1 MPAQQDEDAKRRAKE
16 AEARACV
23 ERRAEEWFRNPNTQN
38 IDAQAWRKQIM
49 LEAASSTADEWPRLI
64 DDALDGD
71 PDADAVLADE
81 AQRFLERGEPLPSPL
96 NDYVRLVLF
105 DRFFTHGRKRR
116 RGSDP
121 NANVQRDYF
130 IVGVLRRLETVEKL
144 KPSRNRATAE
154 KFPERECGC
163 SIVADVL
170 SLKEAAVA
178 EVWRRRERLW
188 KSLGI
193 SRAGP
198 AYRG

>member
-16 AEARACV
+16 AKALV
-23 ERRAEEWFRNPNTQN
+23 ERLAEDWFHNPNTQN
-38 IDAQAWRKQIM
+38 AQAWRKQIM
-49 LEAASSTADEWPRLI
+49 LAAASSTADEWPRLI

-71 PDADAVLADE
+71 PDADAVLVDE

-105 DRFFTHGRKRR
+105 ERFSTHGRKRR
-116 RGSDP
+116 PGSDP

-130 IVGVLRRLETVEKL
+130 IVGVLRRLERVEKL
-144 KPSRNRATAE
+144 KPYRNPAT
-154 KFPERECGC
+154 ERECGC
-163 SIVADVL
+163 SIGADVL

-178 EVWRRRERLW
+178 EVWRRRERFW

-198 AYRG
+198 TYRG